1 MSRKKRGLYMIDELL
16 DYKQYNGQKYYL
28 VKWQG
33 YNNRDS
39 TWEKPEK
46 IPNLAQFLHQLEENV
61 KIYGSNFYH
70 IENDEPPQLEDFIGA
85 PSLSKQNQY
94 LYQQEQINK
103 LNNQIDELKSEIDQ
117 MKKQQEEIVQLI
129 NTNQQN
135 QKCLQPILQQDSEL
149 IQESSSEQS
158 QKITEIKS
166 QTEGGF
172 EFGDLLEKIGQAVQT
187 KEKGEKMYYV
197 LWQKR
202 SNGIIP
208 KNRWVNSEYLM
219 KHDIKALCYYLQRK
233 LQ

>member
-1 MSRKKRGLYMIDELL
+1 
-16 DYKQYNGQKYYL
+16 
-28 VKWQG
+28 
-33 YNNRDS
+33 
-39 TWEKPEK
+39 
-46 IPNLAQFLHQLEENV
+46 
-61 KIYGSNFYH
+61 
-70 IENDEPPQLEDFIGA
+70 
-85 PSLSKQNQY
+85 
-94 LYQQEQINK
+94 
-103 LNNQIDELKSEIDQ
+103 

>member
-1 MSRKKRGLYMIDELL
+1 MSKKKRGLYLIDEIL

-33 YNNRDS
+33 YNNRDC

-46 IPNLAQFLHQLEENV
+46 IPNLAQFLHQFEEKV
-61 KIYGSNFYH
+61 KTFGSNFYH
-70 IENDEPPQLEDFIGA
+70 IENDQPPQLEDFIGA
-85 PSLSKQNQY
+85 PTLSKQNQC
-94 LYQQEQINK
+94 QQQSEQINK
-103 LNNQIDELKSEIDQ
+103 LQNQINELKSEIDLMRKYQ
-117 MKKQQEEIVQLI
+117 NNIVQLI
-129 NTNQQN
+129 QTSQQN
-135 QKCLQPILQQDSEL
+135 SKCLQPNLQQDSEI

-158 QKITEIKS
+158 QKYTEIKS

-172 EFGDLLEKIGQAVQT
+172 EFGDQLEKIGQAVQT
-187 KEKGEKMYYV
+187 KEKREKMYYV

-202 SNGIIP
+202 SNGIIT

-219 KHDIKALCYYLQRK
+219 KNDIKSLCYYLQKK